1 MSGTLEM
8 QEQPAEGAAAAPAG
22 LAPQIV
28 LKGNWVCAP
37 DGTLKVSPQ
46 TFVAGERSWAVQD
59 RRGTDTVDFERDKA
73 VRCLCACRPV
83 YLDEGLFVM
92 RGLLPSV
99 VFVFV
104 RP

>member
-1 MSGTLEM
+1 
-8 QEQPAEGAAAAPAG
+8 
-22 LAPQIV
+22 
-28 LKGNWVCAP
+28 
-37 DGTLKVSPQ
+37 
-46 TFVAGERSWAVQD
+46 
-59 RRGTDTVDFERDKA
+59 VDFERDKA
-73 VRCLCACRPV
+73 VRCLCACLPV